1 MRLRPSDGSDIGPW
15 GLMETPMITVHF
27 TTANGTTKSVQAD
40 AGASLMRAATE
51 NGIPGILAECGGSG
65 TCATCHVYVQDE
77 WFERLPAPTDDEQDM
92 IDFAWERK
100 ENSRLAC
107 QLVLDATM
115 DGLVVK
121 VPSRQA

>member
-1 MRLRPSDGSDIGPW
+1 
-15 GLMETPMITVHF
+15 MITVHF
-27 TTANGTTKSVQAD
+27 TNANGTTRSVQAE

-65 TCATCHVYVQDE
+65 TCATCHVYVRDD
-77 WFERLPAPTDDEQDM
+77 WFGTLPAPTDDEQDM

-100 ENSRLAC
+100 DNSRLAC

-115 DGLVVK
+115 DGLAVN